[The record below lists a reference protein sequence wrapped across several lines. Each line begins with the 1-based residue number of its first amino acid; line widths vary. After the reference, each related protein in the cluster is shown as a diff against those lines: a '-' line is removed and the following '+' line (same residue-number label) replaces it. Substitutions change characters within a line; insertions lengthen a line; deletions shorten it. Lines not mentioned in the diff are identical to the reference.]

1 MNTYRVFYRRFRL
14 SAKEE
19 AKLREYHQKRHEQA
33 GQVTIRY
40 TKTKRIK
47 DVEAETMDGAAHA
60 VYFEEAES
68 LTDLPDIRKQYAV
81 VYGVIAKPECVRH
94 KGAIETFSAEEM
106 LLL

>member
-19 AKLREYHQKRHEQA
+19 AKLREYHQKRHEQT

-47 DVEAETMDGAAHA
+47 DVEASSFRAASS
-60 VYFEEAES
+60 VVVTDEYQLLE
-68 LTDLPDIRKQYAV
+68 DLPDIRKQYAV

>member
-19 AKLREYHQKRHEQA
+19 AKLREYHKNRHEQT

-47 DVEAETMDGAAHA
+47 DVDAMTMNGALNAIEQ
-60 VYFEEAES
+60 YELEMIP
-68 LTDLPDIRKQYAV
+68 DLPHIRKQYAV
-81 VYGVIAKPECVRH
+81 VYGVIDKPECVRH
-94 KGAIETFSAEEM
+94 KGAIETFTADQM
-106 LLL
+106 NLL